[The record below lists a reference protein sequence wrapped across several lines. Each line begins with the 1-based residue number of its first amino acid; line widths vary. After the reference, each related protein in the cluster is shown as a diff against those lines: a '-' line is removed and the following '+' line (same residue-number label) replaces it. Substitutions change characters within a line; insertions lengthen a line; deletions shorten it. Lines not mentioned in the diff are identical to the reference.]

1 MISRLSAPLLTLLL
15 CSAPAP
21 RPAQA
26 QSLPAQAATQS
37 NAAAAPAQPTSETT
51 ITALVQPA
59 TAALQQALPALRVEK
74 WKTSRSLRDATLAN
88 ISSIQKDLDSTL
100 PGLLAT
106 ADASPSSV
114 SAALPV
120 SRNLGALYDV
130 VLRVAVIA
138 ESSAPQ
144 EQTAMLSQAMGSLE
158 SARRS
163 LSDRLQASALAS
175 EQQVRDLQKTL
186 AARPAAVAPA
196 PAAPPAKPAVTPK
209 KKKKPAATPKPGN
222 SQ

>member
-1 MISRLSAPLLTLLL
+1 MISRLSVPLLTLLL
-15 CSAPAP
+15 CSVPAP
-21 RPAQA
+21 HPAPA

-37 NAAAAPAQPTSETT
+37 TPAAAPAQPVPETT
-51 ITALVQPA
+51 TTALVQPA
-59 TAALQQALPALRVEK
+59 TAALQQALPVLRVDK

-100 PGLLAT
+100 PGLLST
-106 ADASPSSV
+106 ADASPGSV

-144 EQTAMLSQAMGSLE
+144 EQTAMLSQAMNSLE

-186 AARPAAVAPA
+186 ASRPAPVAAAPA
-196 PAAPPAKPAVTPK
+196 PQPAKPATTPK
-209 KKKKPAATPKPGN
+209 KKKKPAAAAKPAN
-222 SQ
+222 